1 MFKNRWILLWLALL
15 APAAIAADL
24 GSAVPNPLEE
34 EPEFLSADQAFV
46 LTTELDNGALQAH
59 WKMPDGY
66 YLYRHR
72 FEFAVPAG
80 SSFAL
85 GEAEIP
91 QGKVKNDE
99 YFGEVQV
106 YYHEV
111 SARVPVTRTDGTAA
125 VLDATITYQGCAD
138 RGLCYPPQTKHVSL
152 PAQSIAAAA
161 GTVPKRA
168 APDSD
173 DAAGKTEEQHL
184 AGLLAGG
191 NLLVS
196 LAIFFAAGLG
206 LAFTPCVLPMVP
218 ILSSIIVGQG
228 SSVTRGRAF
237 TLSLAYVLGMA
248 VTYAALGVIVGLFGA
263 SMNLQAALQSP
274 PVLIVFAVVFVLLAL
289 SMFGF
294 YELQLPQA
302 WQNRVNAMSQNQ
314 RGGVHAG
321 VAVMGSLSSLVVSP
335 CLSAPLAGALIYLS
349 STGDA
354 LLGGSALLMLGLG
367 MGVPLLLIGSSGA
380 HLLPR
385 AGAWM
390 NNVKAV
396 FGVLL
401 LGVAVW
407 LLERVVPAQV
417 TLLLWSVLAIGVGVY
432 LGALDLS
439 PRQGWSQLW
448 KATGAFTFVYGV
460 LLLIGAASGANDPLA
475 PLSGVA
481 QVTTAQ
487 RDGRRSKA
495 ERRAVETRAWRGG
508 ARSGTRRS
516 RASRQTGRARLLCRL
531 VHLLQSHG
539 AQRVLRTGRCGSTR
553 SFPTAAG
560 RRYFER
566 SARPGTAAPLWSV
579 RAAEHVV
586 LRPRRPRD
594 QRAAYAGRDGSRHV
608 RTPPRTGAL
617 RRLTSR
623 CTARAWH
630 LRRRSA
636 TIPRSRERRRR
647 WPNYSSCTARI

>member
-1 MFKNRWILLWLALL
+1 MLKNGWIVWWLALL
-15 APAAIAADL
+15 SPGGLAADL
-24 GSAVPNPLEE
+24 GTSAPNPLEE

-46 LTTELDNGALQAH
+46 LTTELSNGALQAR
-59 WKMPDGY
+59 WQMPDGY

-99 YFGEVQV
+99 YFGDVQV

-111 SARVPVTRTDGTAA
+111 SARVPVTRVEGSAA
-125 VLDATITYQGCAD
+125 ALDATITYQGCAD

-152 PAQSIAAAA
+152 PAQSLAAAA
-161 GTVPKRA
+161 GTAPKNA
-168 APDSD
+168 ATDESS
-173 DAAGKTEEQHL
+173 AGTTEEQHL

-191 NLLVS
+191 NLLLS

-228 SSVTRGRAF
+228 SSVTRLRAF

-274 PVLIVFAVVFVLLAL
+274 PVLIGFAVVFVLLAL

-302 WQNRVNAMSQNQ
+302 WQNRVNALSQNQ

-321 VAVMGSLSSLVVSP
+321 VAAMGSLSSLVVSP

-349 STGDA
+349 STGNA

-367 MGVPLLLIGSSGA
+367 MGVPLLVIGSSGA

-390 NNVKAV
+390 NDVKAV

-407 LLERVVPAQV
+407 MLERVVAPQT
-417 TLLLWSVLAIGVGVY
+417 TLLLWSVLAIGAGVY

-439 PRQGWSQLW
+439 PRQGWGQLW
-448 KATGAFTFVYGV
+448 KATGAFTFIYGV

-475 PLSGVA
+475 PLSAVA
-481 QVTTAQ
+481 QVTPSRDASEVRSNEVQWKRVRGLAALEAELAAAEQAGKPVALDFYADWCIACKVMARNVFSDPAVAAQ
-487 RDGRRSKA
+487 LGRFQLLQADVTSKDPLDQELLHHFGLFGPPSMLFFGLDGREISALRMQGEMDRDA
-495 ERRAVETRAWRGG
+495 FER
-508 ARSGTRRS
+508 
-516 RASRQTGRARLLCRL
+516 
-531 VHLLQSHG
+531 HLG
-539 AQRVLRTGRCGSTR
+539 RVLSG
-553 SFPTAAG
+553 
-560 RRYFER
+560 
-566 SARPGTAAPLWSV
+566 V
-579 RAAEHVV
+579 
-586 LRPRRPRD
+586 
-594 QRAAYAGRDGSRHV
+594 
-608 RTPPRTGAL
+608 
-617 RRLTSR
+617 
-623 CTARAWH
+623 
-630 LRRRSA
+630 
-636 TIPRSRERRRR
+636 
-647 WPNYSSCTARI
+647 

>member
-125 VLDATITYQGCAD
+125 VFDATITYQGCAD

-161 GTVPKRA
+161 GTAPKRA
-168 APDSD
+168 PDSG

-302 WQNRVNAMSQNQ
+302 WQNRVNTMSQNQ

-448 KATGAFTFVYGV
+448 KAMGAFTFVYGV

-487 RDGRRSKA
+487 REDGGPKQSDVQWKRVRGVAALEAELAAAEQAGKPVALDFYADWCISCKVMARNVFSEPAVAAQLGRFQLLQADVTSKDPLDQELLHHFGLFGPPSMLFFGLDGREISALRMQGEMDRGTF
-495 ERRAVETRAWRGG
+495 ER
-508 ARSGTRRS
+508 
-516 RASRQTGRARLLCRL
+516 
-531 VHLLQSHG
+531 HLG
-539 AQRVLRTGRCGSTR
+539 RVLSG
-553 SFPTAAG
+553 
-560 RRYFER
+560 
-566 SARPGTAAPLWSV
+566 V
-579 RAAEHVV
+579 
-586 LRPRRPRD
+586 
-594 QRAAYAGRDGSRHV
+594 
-608 RTPPRTGAL
+608 
-617 RRLTSR
+617 
-623 CTARAWH
+623 
-630 LRRRSA
+630 
-636 TIPRSRERRRR
+636 
-647 WPNYSSCTARI
+647 

>member
-1 MFKNRWILLWLALL
+1 MLKNGWILWWLALL
-15 APAAIAADL
+15 SPGGLAADL
-24 GSAVPNPLEE
+24 GTSAPNPLEE

-46 LTTELDNGALQAH
+46 LTTELSNGALQAR
-59 WKMPDGY
+59 WQMPDGY

-99 YFGEVQV
+99 YFGDVQV

-111 SARVPVTRTDGTAA
+111 SARVPVTRVEGSAA
-125 VLDATITYQGCAD
+125 ALDATITYQGCAD

-152 PAQSIAAAA
+152 PAQSLAAAA
-161 GTVPKRA
+161 GTAPKNA
-168 APDSD
+168 ATDESS
-173 DAAGKTEEQHL
+173 AGTTEEQHL

-191 NLLVS
+191 NLLLS

-228 SSVTRGRAF
+228 SSVTRLRAF

-274 PVLIVFAVVFVLLAL
+274 PVLIGFAVVFVLLAL

-302 WQNRVNAMSQNQ
+302 WQNRVNALSQNQ

-321 VAVMGSLSSLVVSP
+321 VAAMGSLSSLVVSP

-349 STGDA
+349 STGNA

-367 MGVPLLLIGSSGA
+367 MGVPLLVIGSSGA

-390 NNVKAV
+390 NDVKAV

-407 LLERVVPAQV
+407 MLERVVAPQT
-417 TLLLWSVLAIGVGVY
+417 TLLLWSVLAIGAGVY

-439 PRQGWSQLW
+439 PRQGWGQLW
-448 KATGAFTFVYGV
+448 KATGAFTFIYGV

-475 PLSGVA
+475 PLSAVA
-481 QVTTAQ
+481 QVTPSRDASEVRSNEVQWKRVRGLAALEAELAAAEQAGKPVALDFYADWCIACKVMARNVFSDPAVAAQ
-487 RDGRRSKA
+487 LGRFQLLQADVTSKDPLDQELLHHFGLFGPPSMLFFGLDGREISALRMQGEMDRDA
-495 ERRAVETRAWRGG
+495 FER
-508 ARSGTRRS
+508 
-516 RASRQTGRARLLCRL
+516 
-531 VHLLQSHG
+531 HLG
-539 AQRVLRTGRCGSTR
+539 RVLSG
-553 SFPTAAG
+553 
-560 RRYFER
+560 
-566 SARPGTAAPLWSV
+566 V
-579 RAAEHVV
+579 
-586 LRPRRPRD
+586 
-594 QRAAYAGRDGSRHV
+594 
-608 RTPPRTGAL
+608 
-617 RRLTSR
+617 
-623 CTARAWH
+623 
-630 LRRRSA
+630 
-636 TIPRSRERRRR
+636 
-647 WPNYSSCTARI
+647 